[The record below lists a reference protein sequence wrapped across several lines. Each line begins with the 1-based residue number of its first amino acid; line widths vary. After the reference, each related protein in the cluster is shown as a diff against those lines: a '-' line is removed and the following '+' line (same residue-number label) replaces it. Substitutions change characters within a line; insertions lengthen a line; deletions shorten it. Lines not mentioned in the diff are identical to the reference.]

1 MLVTGETLGPSDRKR
16 IIGLPHSVFTSL
28 HFIHTPYCVF
38 QKYRPNPQSHCGR
51 HTEDHLFFRGFV
63 GQLCAPLCAEVRC
76 HHNASVTCSLQLK

>member
-28 HFIHTPYCVF
+28 HFIHTPYRVF

-51 HTEDHLFFRGFV
+51 HTEDHLFSV
-63 GQLCAPLCAEVRC
+63 VSWDSSVHHCVQKLDATTMPL
-76 HHNASVTCSLQLK
+76 